1 MYIARIRTQIL
12 EHKLGQQLQ
21 RFGKDTDLRF
31 HGVPRHSCDKICILD
46 LHFFY
51 PRSPISILNLHWH
64 FGYPGRI
71 LYLHLVYALP
81 FCILNLH

>member
-46 LHFFY
+46 LHFFTLDLQLV
-51 PRSPISILNLHWH
+51 SLISIGTLDIRVVSFISIWFTH
-64 FGYPGRI
+64 F
-71 LYLHLVYALP
+71 HFVS
-81 FCILNLH
+81 